1 VIFKPNGAF
10 DRDGHQSL
18 QRVSQVRIH
27 GSDVSLRPLN
37 FALRLLRF
45 ADDRLGLIT
54 AQTELC
60 PLFQLDQFSL
70 LLLQIQRIYG
80 LTVD

>member
-1 VIFKPNGAF
+1 MIFKPNGAF
-10 DRDGHQSL
+10 NRDSHQSL
-18 QRVSQVRIH
+18 QRVSQVRD
-27 GSDVSLRPLN
+27 SSLRFSLRPLN

-70 LLLQIQRIYG
+70 LLLQIQRIY
-80 LTVD
+80 

>member
-1 VIFKPNGAF
+1 MGVIFKPNSAF
-10 DRDGHQSL
+10 NRDGHQSL
-18 QRVSQVRIH
+18 QRVSQVRVH
-27 GSDVSLRPLN
+27 RSDCSLSPLN

-60 PLFQLDQFSL
+60 PLFELDQFSL
-70 LLLQIQRIYG
+70 LLLQIQRIC
-80 LTVD
+80 